1 MNSHKFCLSSNIF
14 ISFSFF
20 ILVKHILHKMYHFN
34 YFKVYHLV
42 VLSIFIMFGNQHQ
55 YFQNFYHPK
64 QKHCTHETALHSFL
78 SELLVISI
86 LLSVSMNLL
95 ILDTSFLKKC
105 LKSFAHFFNCV
116 VSLLLSFRSS
126 LYILF
131 INSLFDRWCTNI
143 FSHSVGCLFHSLHSA
158 LWYTTILVLIK
169 SNLPIWSFVTCAF
182 VSYS

>member
-34 YFKVYHLV
+34 YFKVYHLG

-64 QKHCTHETALHSFL
+64 QKHCTHETALHSLL
-78 SELLVISI
+78 SEFPVISI
-86 LLSVSMNLL
+86 LLSVSTNLF

-105 LKSFAHFFNCV
+105 LLKSFAHFLIVLFHCYWV
-116 VSLLLSFRSS
+116 LGV
-126 LYILF
+126 LYIF
-131 INSLFDRWCTNI
+131 CSLIPYSIDDVQI
-143 FSHSVGCLFHSLHSA
+143 FSPIHSRHSA

-169 SNLPIWSFVTCAF
+169 SNSSIWSFSTCAF
-182 VSYS
+182 VSYP